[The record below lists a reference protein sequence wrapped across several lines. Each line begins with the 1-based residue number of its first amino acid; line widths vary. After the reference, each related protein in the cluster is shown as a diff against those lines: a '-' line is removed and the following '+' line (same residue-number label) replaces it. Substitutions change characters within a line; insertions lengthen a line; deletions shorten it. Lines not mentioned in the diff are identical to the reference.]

1 MSDTS
6 DTDSTSSER
15 SNKEQLKDEQPLS
28 MEEGCS
34 ICEITDANDV
44 DPLVYCDKCNVAVH
58 KLCYGIKTIPE
69 GDWFCN
75 ICKYWRK
82 KKIERSA
89 CNAKN
94 FQMCSLFRGARRN
107 ERGLSKTRK

>member
-6 DTDSTSSER
+6 DSESTSSER
-15 SNKEQLKDEQPLS
+15 SNKDGKEEQPLS

-44 DPLVYCDKCNVAVH
+44 DPLVYCDQCNVAVH

-75 ICKYWRK
+75 IVSLTLATLL
-82 KKIERSA
+82 SA
-89 CNAKN
+89 SR
-94 FQMCSLFRGARRN
+94 FFISLCSAFD
-107 ERGLSKTRK
+107 

>member
-6 DTDSTSSER
+6 DTDSTSSEQ
-15 SNKEQLKDEQPLS
+15 SSKEQLKDEQPLS
-28 MEEGCS
+28 MEDGCS

-75 ICKYWRK
+75 VV
-82 KKIERSA
+82 
-89 CNAKN
+89 
-94 FQMCSLFRGARRN
+94 SLAIWQGQ
-107 ERGLSKTRK
+107 L